1 MRKVYYY
8 SSYWKI
14 WNEIIAYMKIEMK
27 FLSLEIVK
35 RNGRKYDDFCK
46 EIFKICREAY
56 RVLHFEMNIPNN
68 RFNKDGCIERRK
80 RL

>member
-1 MRKVYYY
+1 
-8 SSYWKI
+8 
-14 WNEIIAYMKIEMK
+14 MKIEMK

-46 EIFKICREAY
+46 EIFKTCREAY

-68 RFNKDGCIERRK
+68 RLIKMDVLRGGKDYECKMLYKMERK
-80 RL
+80 RTKVFM